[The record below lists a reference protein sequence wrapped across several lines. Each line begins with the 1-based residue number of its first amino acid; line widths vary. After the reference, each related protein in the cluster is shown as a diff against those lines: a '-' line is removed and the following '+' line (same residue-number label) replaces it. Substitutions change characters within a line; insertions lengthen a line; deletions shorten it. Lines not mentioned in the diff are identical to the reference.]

1 MAERKT
7 TIYYNH
13 NFYYDFS
20 QIIAADD
27 RGLQFGDGCYEW
39 IRVYKGHPFAL
50 SYHTDRLYRSMRLLG
65 IRPVTA
71 PDEFTE
77 IVETVVEESG
87 IEEGYVKII
96 VTRGQG
102 DHDFLIPARNQ
113 LRPNVL
119 VYAKPISLDAIAK
132 VQDGVKCI
140 TMKDDRGH
148 HCDILSLSQ
157 VDNLL
162 ARQEALKQ
170 GCYDGIFIF
179 RPAVSPDTLLPGL
192 KTEGAFIPVDRR
204 MATNLPRVYA
214 DGSDAQARSEMALAA
229 YEAGVGIAN
238 SSVTVVHGLSRP
250 IGALFHVAHGIS
262 NAMLLAKTLAY
273 IADGALDR
281 FASLGRAIGVATDA
295 DIDAVATEKF
305 LAAVDALCA
314 TCKVPTLAEYGIDRD
329 AFFARMDKMATDALA
344 SGSPANTRKALD
356 KDDLLRIYESLWD

>member
-162 ARQEALKQ
+162 ARQDALKQ
-170 GCYDGIFIF
+170 GCYDGIFI
-179 RPAVSPDTLLPGL
+179 RDSLL
-192 KTEGAFIPVDRR
+192 TE
-204 MATNLPRVYA
+204 ATHSNVLIVK
-214 DGSDAQARSEMALAA
+214 
-229 YEAGVGIAN
+229 AGVIWTPGTNEFMTRGITRSLVLSRQRHGQPRFRNFLKKIRHTFFSVLCQGFTPPRAFRLFRVRRSGNFNHEKHPRLLVGGAN
-238 SSVTVVHGLSRP
+238 SH
-250 IGALFHVAHGIS
+250 
-262 NAMLLAKTLAY
+262 
-273 IADGALDR
+273 
-281 FASLGRAIGVATDA
+281 
-295 DIDAVATEKF
+295 
-305 LAAVDALCA
+305 
-314 TCKVPTLAEYGIDRD
+314 
-329 AFFARMDKMATDALA
+329 FFAYFRRFHGFTPQNLTENQ
-344 SGSPANTRKALD
+344 SPKLT
-356 KDDLLRIYESLWD
+356 

>member
-170 GCYDGIFIF
+170 GCYDGVLI
-179 RPAVSPDTLLPGL
+179 R
-192 KTEGAFIPVDRR
+192 
-204 MATNLPRVYA
+204 
-214 DGSDAQARSEMALAA
+214 
-229 YEAGVGIAN
+229 
-238 SSVTVVHGLSRP
+238 
-250 IGALFHVAHGIS
+250 
-262 NAMLLAKTLAY
+262 
-273 IADGALDR
+273 
-281 FASLGRAIGVATDA
+281 
-295 DIDAVATEKF
+295 
-305 LAAVDALCA
+305 
-314 TCKVPTLAEYGIDRD
+314 
-329 AFFARMDKMATDALA
+329 
-344 SGSPANTRKALD
+344 
-356 KDDLLRIYESLWD
+356 DDLLTEATHANVLVVKAGGVSAPGSHKSMTRGITRSLVLSRVAPTAGVTSIDDAADPVRLEDMMNAEEVFLTNSQDGIIPVLSIDGKPIGNGEVGPVTRKIQQHYAHLMSDGLP

>member
-50 SYHTDRLYRSMRLLG
+50 SYHIDRLYRSMRLLG

-162 ARQEALKQ
+162 ARQDALKQ
-170 GCYDGIFIF
+170 GCYDGIFI
-179 RPAVSPDTLLPGL
+179 RDGLL
-192 KTEGAFIPVDRR
+192 TEATDSNVLIVQAGVIWTSGTNEFMTRGITRSLVLSRVAPTAGVTSIDDATDPVRLEDMMNAEEVFLTNSQDGIIPV
-204 MATNLPRVYA
+204 LSI
-214 DGSDAQARSEMALAA
+214 DGQ
-229 YEAGVGIAN
+229 
-238 SSVTVVHGLSRP
+238 P
-250 IGALFHVAHGIS
+250 IGNGEVGP
-262 NAMLLAKTLAY
+262 
-273 IADGALDR
+273 
-281 FASLGRAIGVATDA
+281 V
-295 DIDAVATEKF
+295 
-305 LAAVDALCA
+305 
-314 TCKVPTLAEYGIDRD
+314 
-329 AFFARMDKMATDALA
+329 
-344 SGSPANTRKALD
+344 TRKIQQHYAHLMSD
-356 KDDLLRIYESLWD
+356 GLP